1 MIAWRRFAHRS
12 CRRVVVELV
21 VGVLTFD
28 NDVYAPRPRRGTRGF
43 CGLLA
48 TLT

>member
-21 VGVLTFD
+21 FDVVTFN
-28 NDVYAPRPRRGTRGF
+28 NDVYAPRSHRGTRGF
-43 CGLLA
+43 CGLLP